1 MNSRKVSVGLSK
13 NLALA
18 LILLGF
24 STARI
29 MNAVLAG
36 LWSTPHPRRLSFM
49 PSELP
54 GRSTNVLMEKIKM
67 ANYSF
72 EVVLIDATEVTVE
85 MADKLF
91 EAGGDDCLASS
102 RDGIV
107 IIAFDREASSMEEA
121 IRSAL
126 QTIHQAG
133 YAAKSVIFE
142 PASFQV

>member
-1 MNSRKVSVGLSK
+1 
-13 NLALA
+13 
-18 LILLGF
+18 
-24 STARI
+24 
-29 MNAVLAG
+29 
-36 LWSTPHPRRLSFM
+36 
-49 PSELP
+49 
-54 GRSTNVLMEKIKM
+54 MEKNKM

-107 IIAFDREASSMEEA
+107 TIAFDREASSTEEA

-126 QTIHQAG
+126 QTIQQAG

-142 PASFQV
+142 PAYFQV

>member
-1 MNSRKVSVGLSK
+1 
-13 NLALA
+13 
-18 LILLGF
+18 
-24 STARI
+24 
-29 MNAVLAG
+29 
-36 LWSTPHPRRLSFM
+36 
-49 PSELP
+49 
-54 GRSTNVLMEKIKM
+54 MEKIKM

-107 IIAFDREASSMEEA
+107 TIAFDREASSTDEA

-126 QTIHQAG
+126 QTLHQAG

>member
-1 MNSRKVSVGLSK
+1 
-13 NLALA
+13 
-18 LILLGF
+18 
-24 STARI
+24 
-29 MNAVLAG
+29 
-36 LWSTPHPRRLSFM
+36 M

>member
-1 MNSRKVSVGLSK
+1 
-13 NLALA
+13 
-18 LILLGF
+18 
-24 STARI
+24 
-29 MNAVLAG
+29 
-36 LWSTPHPRRLSFM
+36 M

-54 GRSTNVLMEKIKM
+54 GRSTNVLMEMIKM

-107 IIAFDREASSMEEA
+107 TIAFDREASSTEEA

-126 QTIHQAG
+126 QTIHQVG

-142 PASFQV
+142 PAAFQV

>member
-1 MNSRKVSVGLSK
+1 
-13 NLALA
+13 
-18 LILLGF
+18 
-24 STARI
+24 
-29 MNAVLAG
+29 
-36 LWSTPHPRRLSFM
+36 M
-49 PSELP
+49 PSELS
-54 GRSTNVLMEKIKM
+54 GQSTNVLMETIKM
-67 ANYSF
+67 ANYAF
-72 EVVLIDATEVTVE
+72 EVILLDATEVTVE

-102 RDGIV
+102 RDGV
-107 IIAFDREASSMEEA
+107 VTIAFDREALSTEEA